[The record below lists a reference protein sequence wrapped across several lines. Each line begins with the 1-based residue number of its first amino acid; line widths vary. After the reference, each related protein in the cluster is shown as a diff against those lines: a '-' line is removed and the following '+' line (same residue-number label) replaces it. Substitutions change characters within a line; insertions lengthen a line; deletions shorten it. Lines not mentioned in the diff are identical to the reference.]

1 MEKANEIV
9 AELKKLLGEPVVFIR
24 WPRSVKGTKRR
35 WKHLR
40 PADMTAGYLSK
51 LPSGNIGVALGE
63 VSGGLCGIDI
73 DVDELVE
80 PFLAAN
86 PQLRE
91 TLQTHGSKG
100 RVFWMRF
107 IGEYP
112 NHTFEL
118 RTQSGGHAGEFR
130 STGTQS
136 IIWGIHPDTN
146 QPYRLVTKKPVI
158 TLKFH
163 SLRWPVEINN
173 PCKMAECTERT
184 ETTEKQSNGSN
195 RETDVVVLPQGLDV
209 ENNDSTSEIRSI
221 EEAVQSS
228 LPSQP
233 HENHHSLFILARA
246 LLAFQKYRRK
256 QGELQPTESLSND
269 CLRTAFDRW
278 HFLALTN
285 LRPGQSK
292 DEYFM
297 EFLAAWAGA
306 KVPLGESSFKAIW
319 ESTKEAEPPPIATQ
333 FSDPRL
339 IRLCTLCRELQRSS
353 GEKPFY
359 LAVRT
364 VQELFELPSPSTAHK
379 WLTGLQQLKI
389 IEPEEKGGP
398 ETNRATRFRYL
409 PPLD

>member
-9 AELKKLLGEPVVFIR
+9 AELKKLLGEPVVFIK
-24 WPRSVKGTKRR
+24 WPKGVKGTERR

-40 PADMTAGYLSK
+40 AKHMTPEYLSK
-51 LPSGNIGVALGE
+51 LPMGNIGVALGE
-63 VSGGLCGIDI
+63 VSGGLCAI
-73 DVDELVE
+73 DVDDDHLVE

-91 TLQTHGSKG
+91 TLQTHGSRG
-100 RVFWMRF
+100 RVFWIRF
-107 IGEYP
+107 VSQYP
-112 NHTFEL
+112 L
-118 RTQSGGHAGEFR
+118 RTFKLKNHSGRNVGEFR
-130 STGTQS
+130 SGGSQS
-136 IIWGIHPDTN
+136 IVWGIHPDTKR
-146 QPYRLVTKKPVI
+146 PYEFVTKKPVM
-158 TLKFH
+158 TMEFH

-173 PCKMAECTERT
+173 PCKTAECTEST
-184 ETTEKQSNGSN
+184 ETQRDRTN
-195 RETDVVVLPQGLDV
+195 RETDVVVFSQVGV
-209 ENNDSTSEIRSI
+209 ENNDSKSEIRSI
-221 EEAVQSS
+221 EEAVQAS

-233 HENHHSLFILARA
+233 HENHHSLFTLARA
-246 LLAFQKYRRK
+246 LLAFQKYRGK
-256 QGELQPTESLSND
+256 QGEPQPTQSLSND
-269 CLRTAFDRW
+269 CLRTAFNLW
-278 HFLALTN
+278 HSQALPN
-285 LRPGQSK
+285 LRPGQTK
-292 DEYFM
+292 DEYLM

-353 GEKPFY
+353 GKKPFY

-364 VQELFELPSPSTAHK
+364 VQALFDLPSPSTAHK
-379 WLTGLQQLKI
+379 WLTGLQQLKV

-398 ETNRATRFRYL
+398 KSNRATRFRFL